1 MSRTKKILI
10 GVGVVVIAAAVVG
23 ANFYFKKSA
32 SVTVAAEPVKARD
45 LEAIVSASGK
55 IQAKRFV
62 NMSAVQMG
70 RVTRLGVEEGDR
82 VKAGQFLLQIDP
94 NILRGSVE
102 RGEAAVAG
110 ARSGLEQARVA
121 IATAEANLS
130 LARDQA
136 KRQRELWKEGLTT
149 REVLDQAESLLRV
162 RETELDARR
171 SEVQSREHMIQQ
183 ETASLST
190 SRYNLDQVTLSAP
203 FDGIVTRR
211 NIEEGENVVVGTMNN
226 AGTQLLTIADMSVI
240 EAEVE
245 VDETEIP
252 TVRLGQIAKVT
263 IDAMPGQT
271 FTGKVT
277 EIGNS
282 PLQTTAQ
289 TQAGQQATNFKV
301 TVQID
306 GQIPEARPG
315 FTCSAEIT
323 TARRTQ
329 ALSVPIQAMAVR
341 ELVYDKQGK
350 IVRPPRDEKK
360 KRASTPEPTVSAA
373 ELEPGQTRK
382 EMEGVFVLRNGF
394 ADFLPVKTGIAG
406 DKYFEVL
413 SGLKAGDQVIT
424 GPFNSVRNLKDGDPV
439 KLEEKDK
446 DKDKSKKVDTKTS

>member
-1 MSRTKKILI
+1 MSRKKKILI
-10 GVGVVVIAAAVVG
+10 GVGIVLLAG
-23 ANFYFKKSA
+23 AMAGATFYFKKSPGVI
-32 SVTVAAEPVKARD
+32 VTAEAVKSRD
-45 LEAIVSASGK
+45 LQAIVSASGK

-70 RVTRLGVEEGDR
+70 RVTRLAVEEGDR

-94 NILRGSVE
+94 NILRGSVQ

-110 ARSGLEQARVA
+110 ARSGLEQARVGV
-121 IATAEANLS
+121 ATAEANLS
-130 LARDQA
+130 LARDQV

-149 REVLDQAESLLRV
+149 REALDQAESLLQV
-162 RETELDARR
+162 RETELEARQ

-226 AGTQLLTIADMSVI
+226 AGTQLLTVADMSVI
-240 EAEVE
+240 VAEVE
-245 VDETEIP
+245 VVETEIP
-252 TVRLGQIAKVT
+252 TVKLGQPAKVT

-306 GQIPEARPG
+306 GQIAEARPG

-323 TARRTQ
+323 TATRTQ

-341 ELVYDKQGK
+341 DLVYDKQGN
-350 IVRPPRDEKK
+350 IVRPPKDDKK

-382 EMEGVFVLRNGF
+382 ETEGVFVLRDGAAVF
-394 ADFLPVKTGIAG
+394 IPVKTGIAG

-413 SGLKAGDQVIT
+413 SGLKAGDEVIT
-424 GPFNSVRNLKDGDPV
+424 GPFNSVRNLKDGDQAKTEP
-439 KLEEKDK
+439 KDK
-446 DKDKSKKVDTKTS
+446 KKDTTKKAS

>member
-1 MSRTKKILI
+1 MSVSRRKKILI
-10 GVGVVVIAAAVVG
+10 GVAIVLVGAAVVG
-23 ANFYFKKSA
+23 ANFYFKKKDGIV
-32 SVTVAAEPVKARD
+32 VTAEAVRARD

-55 IQAKRFV
+55 LQAKRFV

-70 RVTRLGVEEGDR
+70 RVTRLAVEEGDR

-110 ARSGLEQARVA
+110 ARSGLEQARVG
-121 IATAEANLS
+121 IATAEANLT

-149 REVLDQAESLLRV
+149 RETLDQAESLLKV
-162 RETELDARR
+162 RETELQARQ

-190 SRYNLDQVTLSAP
+190 SRYNLDQVTLNAP

-226 AGTQLLTIADMSVI
+226 AGTQLLTVADMSIV
-240 EAEVE
+240 EAELE

-252 TVRLGQIAKVT
+252 SVKIGQPAKVT
-263 IDAMPGQT
+263 IDAIAGET
-271 FTGKVT
+271 FPGKVT

-282 PLQTTAQ
+282 PLQTAAQ
-289 TQAGQQATNFKV
+289 AQAGQQATNFKV
-301 TVQID
+301 VVTLD
-306 GQIPEARPG
+306 KAPEAVRPG

-323 TARRTQ
+323 TGTRTQ
-329 ALSVPIQAMAVR
+329 AVAVPIQAMAVR
-341 ELVYDKQGK
+341 ELVYDKAGK
-350 IVRPPRDEKK
+350 IVRPPKDDKK
-360 KRASTPEPTVSAA
+360 KRSSSPEPTVSAA
-373 ELEPGQTRK
+373 ELEPGQSRK
-382 EMEGVFVLRNGF
+382 EVEGVFLMRNGVATF
-394 ADFLPVKTGIAG
+394 VPVKTGIAG

-424 GPFNSVRNLKDGDPV
+424 GPYNNVRNIKDGDTV
-439 KLEEKDK
+439 RLEEKK
-446 DKDKSKKVDTKTS
+446 DGK

>member
-1 MSRTKKILI
+1 VSVSRRKKILI
-10 GVGVVVIAAAVVG
+10 GVAIVLVGAAVVG
-23 ANFYFKKSA
+23 ANFYFKKKDGIV
-32 SVTVAAEPVKARD
+32 VTAEAVRARD

-55 IQAKRFV
+55 LQAKRFV

-70 RVTRLGVEEGDR
+70 RVTRLAVEEGDR

-94 NILRGSVE
+94 NILRGSVQ

-110 ARSGLEQARVA
+110 ARSGLEQARVGV
-121 IATAEANLS
+121 ATAEANLT

-149 REVLDQAESLLRV
+149 REALDQAESLLAV
-162 RETELDARR
+162 RETELQAAQ
-171 SEVQSREHMIQQ
+171 SEVQSRQHMIQQ
-183 ETASLST
+183 ESASLST

-226 AGTQLLTIADMSVI
+226 AGTQLLTVADMSIV
-240 EAEVE
+240 EAELE

-252 TVRLGQIAKVT
+252 SVKIGQRAKVT
-263 IDAMPGQT
+263 IDAISGET
-271 FTGKVT
+271 FPGKVT

-282 PLQTTAQ
+282 PLQTAAQ
-289 TQAGQQATNFKV
+289 AQAGQQATNFKV
-301 TVQID
+301 VVTLD
-306 GQIPEARPG
+306 KAPEAVRPG

-323 TARRTQ
+323 TGTRTQ
-329 ALSVPIQAMAVR
+329 AVAVPIQAMAVR
-341 ELVYDKQGK
+341 ELVYDKAGT
-350 IVRPPRDEKK
+350 IVRPPKDDKK
-360 KRASTPEPTVSAA
+360 KRRSSPEPTVSAA

-382 EMEGVFVLRNGF
+382 EVEGAFLMRNGIATF
-394 ADFLPVKTGIAG
+394 VPVKTGIAG

-424 GPFNSVRNLKDGDPV
+424 GPYNNVRNIKDGDTV
-439 KLEEKDK
+439 RLEEKK
-446 DKDKSKKVDTKTS
+446 DSK

>member
-1 MSRTKKILI
+1 VSVSRRKKILI
-10 GVGVVVIAAAVVG
+10 GVAIVLVGAAVVG
-23 ANFYFKKSA
+23 ANFYFKKKDGIV
-32 SVTVAAEPVKARD
+32 VTAEAVRARD

-55 IQAKRFV
+55 LQAKRFV

-70 RVTRLGVEEGDR
+70 RVTRLAVEEGDR

-110 ARSGLEQARVA
+110 ARCGLEQARVG
-121 IATAEANLS
+121 IATAEANLT

-149 REVLDQAESLLRV
+149 RETLDQAESLLKV
-162 RETELDARR
+162 RETELQARQ

-190 SRYNLDQVTLSAP
+190 SRYNLDQVTLNAP

-226 AGTQLLTIADMSVI
+226 AGTQLLTVADMSIV
-240 EAEVE
+240 EAELE

-252 TVRLGQIAKVT
+252 SVKIGQPAKVT
-263 IDAMPGQT
+263 IDAIAGET
-271 FTGKVT
+271 FPGKVT

-282 PLQTTAQ
+282 PLQTAAQ
-289 TQAGQQATNFKV
+289 AQAGQQATNFKV
-301 TVQID
+301 VVTLDKAPDAV
-306 GQIPEARPG
+306 RPG

-323 TARRTQ
+323 TGTRTQ
-329 ALSVPIQAMAVR
+329 AVAVPIQAMAVR
-341 ELVYDKQGK
+341 ELVYDKAGK
-350 IVRPPRDEKK
+350 IVRPPKDDKK
-360 KRASTPEPTVSAA
+360 KRSSSPEPTVSAA

-382 EMEGVFVLRNGF
+382 EVEGVFLMRNGVATF
-394 ADFLPVKTGIAG
+394 VPVKTGIAG

-424 GPFNSVRNLKDGDPV
+424 GPYNNVRNIKDGDTV
-439 KLEEKDK
+439 RLEEKK
-446 DKDKSKKVDTKTS
+446 DGK

>member
-1 MSRTKKILI
+1 
-10 GVGVVVIAAAVVG
+10 
-23 ANFYFKKSA
+23 
-32 SVTVAAEPVKARD
+32 
-45 LEAIVSASGK
+45 
-55 IQAKRFV
+55 
-62 NMSAVQMG
+62 
-70 RVTRLGVEEGDR
+70 
-82 VKAGQFLLQIDP
+82 
-94 NILRGSVE
+94 VE

-110 ARSGLEQARVA
+110 ARAGLEQAKVA

-149 REVLDQAESLLRV
+149 REVLDQAESLLKV

-350 IVRPPRDEKK
+350 IVRPPRDDKK
-360 KRASTPEPTVSAA
+360 KRASTPEPTVSRTSPA
-373 ELEPGQTRK
+373 
-382 EMEGVFVLRNGF
+382 
-394 ADFLPVKTGIAG
+394 
-406 DKYFEVL
+406 
-413 SGLKAGDQVIT
+413 SGS
-424 GPFNSVRNLKDGDPV
+424 PSR
-439 KLEEKDK
+439 
-446 DKDKSKKVDTKTS
+446 

>member
-1 MSRTKKILI
+1 VSVSRRKKILI
-10 GVGVVVIAAAVVG
+10 GVAIVLVGAAVVG
-23 ANFYFKKSA
+23 ANFYFKKKDGIV
-32 SVTVAAEPVKARD
+32 VTAEAVRARD

-55 IQAKRFV
+55 LQAKRFV

-70 RVTRLGVEEGDR
+70 RVTRLAVEEGDR

-94 NILRGSVE
+94 NILRGSVQ

-110 ARSGLEQARVA
+110 ARSGLEQARVG
-121 IATAEANLS
+121 IATAEANLT

-149 REVLDQAESLLRV
+149 REALDQAESLLAV
-162 RETELDARR
+162 RETELQAAQ
-171 SEVQSREHMIQQ
+171 SEVQSRQHMIQQ
-183 ETASLST
+183 ESASLST

-226 AGTQLLTIADMSVI
+226 AGTQLLTVADMSIV
-240 EAEVE
+240 EAELE

-252 TVRLGQIAKVT
+252 SVKIGQRAKVT
-263 IDAMPGQT
+263 IDAISGET
-271 FTGKVT
+271 FPGKVT

-282 PLQTTAQ
+282 PLQTAAQ
-289 TQAGQQATNFKV
+289 AQAGQQATNFKV
-301 TVQID
+301 VVTLD
-306 GQIPEARPG
+306 KAPEAVRPG

-323 TARRTQ
+323 TGTRTQ
-329 ALSVPIQAMAVR
+329 AVAVPIQAMAVR
-341 ELVYDKQGK
+341 ELVYDKAGK
-350 IVRPPRDEKK
+350 IVRPPKDDKK
-360 KRASTPEPTVSAA
+360 KRSSSPEPTVSAA

-382 EMEGVFVLRNGF
+382 EVEGAFLMRNGIATF
-394 ADFLPVKTGIAG
+394 VPVKTGIAG

-424 GPFNSVRNLKDGDPV
+424 GPYNNVRNIKDGDTV
-439 KLEEKDK
+439 RLEEKK
-446 DKDKSKKVDTKTS
+446 DNK

>member
-1 MSRTKKILI
+1 VSRRKKILI
-10 GVGVVVIAAAVVG
+10 GVAIVLVGAAVVG
-23 ANFYFKKSA
+23 ANFYFKKKDGIV
-32 SVTVAAEPVKARD
+32 VTAEAVRARD

-55 IQAKRFV
+55 LQAKRFV

-70 RVTRLGVEEGDR
+70 RVTRLAVEEGDR

-94 NILRGSVE
+94 NILRGSVQ

-110 ARSGLEQARVA
+110 ARSGLEQARVG
-121 IATAEANLS
+121 IATAEANLT

-149 REVLDQAESLLRV
+149 REALDQAESLLAV
-162 RETELDARR
+162 RETELQAAQ
-171 SEVQSREHMIQQ
+171 SEVQSRQHMIQQ
-183 ETASLST
+183 ESASLST

-226 AGTQLLTIADMSVI
+226 AGTQLLTVADMSIV
-240 EAEVE
+240 EAELE

-252 TVRLGQIAKVT
+252 SVKIGQRAKVT
-263 IDAMPGQT
+263 IDAISGET
-271 FTGKVT
+271 FPGKVT

-282 PLQTTAQ
+282 PLQTAAQ
-289 TQAGQQATNFKV
+289 AQAGQQATNFKV
-301 TVQID
+301 VVTLD
-306 GQIPEARPG
+306 KAPEAVRPG

-323 TARRTQ
+323 TGTRTQ
-329 ALSVPIQAMAVR
+329 AVAVPIQAMAVR
-341 ELVYDKQGK
+341 ELVYDKAGK
-350 IVRPPRDEKK
+350 IVRPPKDDKK
-360 KRASTPEPTVSAA
+360 KRSSSPEPTVSAA

-382 EMEGVFVLRNGF
+382 EVEGAFLMRNGIATF
-394 ADFLPVKTGIAG
+394 VPVKTGIAG

-424 GPFNSVRNLKDGDPV
+424 GPYNNVRNIKDGDTV
-439 KLEEKDK
+439 RLEEKK
-446 DKDKSKKVDTKTS
+446 DNK

>member
-1 MSRTKKILI
+1 VR
-10 GVGVVVIAAAVVG
+10 
-23 ANFYFKKSA
+23 
-32 SVTVAAEPVKARD
+32 ARD

-55 IQAKRFV
+55 LQAKRFV

-70 RVTRLGVEEGDR
+70 RVTRLAVEEGDR

-94 NILRGSVE
+94 NILRGSVQ

-110 ARSGLEQARVA
+110 ARSGLEQARVGV
-121 IATAEANLS
+121 ATAEANLT

-149 REVLDQAESLLRV
+149 REALDQAESLLAV
-162 RETELDARR
+162 RETELQAAQ
-171 SEVQSREHMIQQ
+171 SEVQSRQHMIQQ
-183 ETASLST
+183 ESASLST

-226 AGTQLLTIADMSVI
+226 AGTQLLTVADMSIV
-240 EAEVE
+240 EAELE

-252 TVRLGQIAKVT
+252 SVKIGQRAKVT
-263 IDAMPGQT
+263 IDAISGET
-271 FTGKVT
+271 FPGKVT

-282 PLQTTAQ
+282 PLQTAAEA
-289 TQAGQQATNFKV
+289 QAGQQATNFKV
-301 TVQID
+301 VVTLD
-306 GQIPEARPG
+306 KAPEAVRPG

-323 TARRTQ
+323 TGTRTQ
-329 ALSVPIQAMAVR
+329 AVAVPIQAMAVR
-341 ELVYDKQGK
+341 ELVYDKAGK
-350 IVRPPRDEKK
+350 IVRPPKDDKK
-360 KRASTPEPTVSAA
+360 KRSSSPEPTVSAA

-382 EMEGVFVLRNGF
+382 EVEGAFLMRNGIATF
-394 ADFLPVKTGIAG
+394 VPVKTGIAG

-424 GPFNSVRNLKDGDPV
+424 GPYNNVRNIKDGDTV
-439 KLEEKDK
+439 RLEEKK
-446 DKDKSKKVDTKTS
+446 DNK

>member
-1 MSRTKKILI
+1 MSRRKKILI
-10 GVGVVVIAAAVVG
+10 GVAIVLVGAAVVG
-23 ANFYFKKSA
+23 ANFYFKKKDGIV
-32 SVTVAAEPVKARD
+32 VTAEAVRARD

-55 IQAKRFV
+55 LQAKRFV

-70 RVTRLGVEEGDR
+70 RVTRLAVEEGDR

-94 NILRGSVE
+94 NILRGSVQ

-110 ARSGLEQARVA
+110 ARSGLEQARVG
-121 IATAEANLS
+121 IATAEANLT

-149 REVLDQAESLLRV
+149 REALDQAESLLAV
-162 RETELDARR
+162 RETELQAAQ
-171 SEVQSREHMIQQ
+171 SEVQSRQHMIQQ
-183 ETASLST
+183 ESASLST

-226 AGTQLLTIADMSVI
+226 AGTQLLTVADMSIV
-240 EAEVE
+240 EAELE

-252 TVRLGQIAKVT
+252 SVKIGQPAKVT
-263 IDAMPGQT
+263 IDAISGET
-271 FTGKVT
+271 FPGKVT

-282 PLQTTAQ
+282 PLQTAAQ
-289 TQAGQQATNFKV
+289 AQAGQQATNFKV
-301 TVQID
+301 VVTLD
-306 GQIPEARPG
+306 KAPEAVRPG

-323 TARRTQ
+323 TGTRTQ
-329 ALSVPIQAMAVR
+329 AVAVPIQAMAVR
-341 ELVYDKQGK
+341 ELVYDKAGK
-350 IVRPPRDEKK
+350 IVRPPKDDKK
-360 KRASTPEPTVSAA
+360 KRSSSPEPTVSAA

-382 EMEGVFVLRNGF
+382 EVEGAFLMRNGIATF
-394 ADFLPVKTGIAG
+394 VPVKTGIAG

-424 GPFNSVRNLKDGDPV
+424 GPYNNVRNIKDGDTV
-439 KLEEKDK
+439 RLEEKK
-446 DKDKSKKVDTKTS
+446 DNK

>member
-1 MSRTKKILI
+1 VSVSRRKKILI
-10 GVGVVVIAAAVVG
+10 GVAIVLVGAAVVG
-23 ANFYFKKSA
+23 ANFYFKKKDGIV
-32 SVTVAAEPVKARD
+32 VTAEAVRARD

-55 IQAKRFV
+55 LQAKRFV

-70 RVTRLGVEEGDR
+70 RVTRLAVEEGDR

-110 ARSGLEQARVA
+110 ARSGLEQARVG
-121 IATAEANLS
+121 IATAEANLT

-149 REVLDQAESLLRV
+149 RETLDQAESLLKV
-162 RETELDARR
+162 RETELQARQ

-190 SRYNLDQVTLSAP
+190 SRYNLDQVTLNAP

-226 AGTQLLTIADMSVI
+226 AGTQLLTVADMSIV
-240 EAEVE
+240 EAELE

-252 TVRLGQIAKVT
+252 SVKIGQPAKVT
-263 IDAMPGQT
+263 IDAIAGET
-271 FTGKVT
+271 FPGKVT

-282 PLQTTAQ
+282 PLQTAAQ
-289 TQAGQQATNFKV
+289 AQAGQQATNFKV
-301 TVQID
+301 VVTLDKAPDAV
-306 GQIPEARPG
+306 RPG

-323 TARRTQ
+323 TGTRTQ
-329 ALSVPIQAMAVR
+329 AVAVPIQAMAVR
-341 ELVYDKQGK
+341 ELVYDKAGK
-350 IVRPPRDEKK
+350 IVRPPKDDKK
-360 KRASTPEPTVSAA
+360 KRSSSPEPTVSAA

-382 EMEGVFVLRNGF
+382 EVEGVFLMRNGVATF
-394 ADFLPVKTGIAG
+394 VPVKTGIAG

-424 GPFNSVRNLKDGDPV
+424 GPYNNVRNIKDGDTV
-439 KLEEKDK
+439 RLEEKK
-446 DKDKSKKVDTKTS
+446 DGK

>member
-1 MSRTKKILI
+1 
-10 GVGVVVIAAAVVG
+10 
-23 ANFYFKKSA
+23 
-32 SVTVAAEPVKARD
+32 
-45 LEAIVSASGK
+45 
-55 IQAKRFV
+55 
-62 NMSAVQMG
+62 MG
-70 RVTRLGVEEGDR
+70 RVTRLAVEEGDR

-110 ARSGLEQARVA
+110 ARSGLEQARVG
-121 IATAEANLS
+121 IATAEANLT

-149 REVLDQAESLLRV
+149 RETLDQAESLLKV
-162 RETELDARR
+162 RETELQARQ

-190 SRYNLDQVTLSAP
+190 SRYNLDQVTLNAP

-226 AGTQLLTIADMSVI
+226 AGTQLLTVADMSIV
-240 EAEVE
+240 EAELE

-252 TVRLGQIAKVT
+252 SVKIGQPAKVT
-263 IDAMPGQT
+263 IDAIAGET
-271 FTGKVT
+271 FPGKVT

-282 PLQTTAQ
+282 PLQTAAQ
-289 TQAGQQATNFKV
+289 AQAGQQATNFKV
-301 TVQID
+301 VVTLDKAPDAV
-306 GQIPEARPG
+306 RPG

-323 TARRTQ
+323 TGTRTQ
-329 ALSVPIQAMAVR
+329 AVAVPIQAMAVR
-341 ELVYDKQGK
+341 ELVYDKAGK
-350 IVRPPRDEKK
+350 IVRPPKDDKK
-360 KRASTPEPTVSAA
+360 KRSSSPEPTVSAA

-382 EMEGVFVLRNGF
+382 EVEGVFLMRNGVATF
-394 ADFLPVKTGIAG
+394 VPVKTGIAG

-424 GPFNSVRNLKDGDPV
+424 GPYNNVRNIKDGDTV
-439 KLEEKDK
+439 RLEEKK
-446 DKDKSKKVDTKTS
+446 DGK